1 MRYIR
6 HHDILVTKAND
17 ISKGWFLTEL
27 DVKLDKIYL
36 VFEYCHG
43 DLFGLML
50 AQKRMES
57 KAFKVEHIKMYLK

>member
-36 VFEYCHG
+36 AW
-43 DLFGLML
+43 LF
-50 AQKRMES
+50 AV
-57 KAFKVEHIKMYLK
+57 A